1 MKFPSNLR
9 PISQFRRLAK
19 RVRNADPDKHAE
31 MSHQSPAETSLNAFS
46 PPASNARE
54 LGFLGGGHE
63 LRFAEACS
71 VLNVRQSSEPQTGY
85 GTRSYGTR
93 VIDESGA
100 SYWLK
105 IFGLTSDK
113 NERWKA
119 EVEAD
124 SITGVR
130 KPKLIRQI
138 TWRHAD
144 EFWVAR
150 LTTFATGIV
159 EGGPWAEIGA
169 SRVEHA
175 WLESL
180 SESLDALAR
189 QSCTR
194 VHIQTGLFERWLW
207 RHFRRR
213 IPTTP
218 SDWVPSHNDL
228 QWSNLS
234 HPELSILD
242 WEWYGRSPRGYDQG
256 TLIAYSC
263 HEDDLVARLEAV
275 FGPAFESEIGAFGKI
290 FAAHTIRNSI
300 QSGWLIPS
308 MKTPVERLIGRWES
322 EVR

>member
-1 MKFPSNLR
+1 LHQDEQSN
-9 PISQFRRLAK
+9 SA
-19 RVRNADPDKHAE
+19 V
-31 MSHQSPAETSLNAFS
+31 TSLNKFS
-46 PPASNARE
+46 PPASNASQ
-54 LGFLGGGHE
+54 LGFLERDHPS
-63 LRFAEACS
+63 RFAEACS
-71 VLNVRQSSEPQTGY
+71 TLHVRQASEPNTGY
-85 GTRSYGTR
+85 GTRSYGAK
-93 VIDESGA
+93 VIDQSGA

-105 IFGLTSDK
+105 VFGLTSEK
-113 NERWKA
+113 NERWQA

-130 KPKLIRQI
+130 KPELIRQI
-138 TWRHAD
+138 TWKHAD

-159 EGGPWAEIGA
+159 EAGPWAEVGA
-169 SRVEHA
+169 GRVEHA

-180 SESLDALAR
+180 NESLEALAK

-194 VHIQTGLFERWLW
+194 LHIQTGLFERWLW

-213 IPTTP
+213 MPTTP

-256 TLIAYSC
+256 MLIAYSC
-263 HEDDLVARLEAV
+263 HDDELVARLEEV
-275 FGPAFESEIGAFGKI
+275 FRPAFESDIGTFGKI

-300 QSGWLIPS
+300 RSGWLIPS
-308 MKTPVERLIGRWES
+308 MKMPIERLIGRWES

>member
-1 MKFPSNLR
+1 MSDQNL
-9 PISQFRRLAK
+9 A
-19 RVRNADPDKHAE
+19 AA
-31 MSHQSPAETSLNAFS
+31 SLNAFS
-46 PPASNARE
+46 PAASNARE
-54 LGFLGGGHE
+54 LGFLGAGHE

-71 VLNVRQSSEPQTGY
+71 TLNVRQASEPQTGY
-85 GTRSYGTR
+85 GTRSYGAR

-105 IFGLTSDK
+105 VFGLTSEK

-130 KPKLIRQI
+130 KPELIRQI
-138 TWRHAD
+138 TWRHVD

-150 LTTFATGIV
+150 LTTFVPGIV
-159 EGGPWAEIGA
+159 EAGPWAEAGA
-169 SRVEHA
+169 RRVEHA
-175 WLESL
+175 WLQSLDESL
-180 SESLDALAR
+180 ETLAR

-194 VHIQTGLFERWLW
+194 VHIQTDLFERWLW
-207 RHFRRR
+207 RHFKRRVT
-213 IPTTP
+213 ISP
-218 SDWVPSHNDL
+218 SDWVASHNDL

-256 TLIAYSC
+256 MLIAYSC
-263 HEDDLVARLEAV
+263 HEDKLVVRLEDV
-275 FGPAFESEIGAFGKI
+275 FRPAFERDIATFGKI

-300 QSGWLIPS
+300 QSGWLNPS
-308 MKTPVERLIGRWES
+308 MKTPIERLIGRWES